1 MSSNSVADFVEPK
14 DVDPWGTSEDE
25 EDEET
30 ARQHDIAIQ
39 TGNGKHR
46 KRPRES
52 VPPYMPLVE
61 DTKPTDRELQLE
73 MKLQEEKS
81 RSDHSRNRCAMYCH
95 LIAADMRLVTKYVNT
110 LEQQQTRIED
120 LTKCIADKD
129 AELDNVVLQCLELQ
143 KKIARSTR
151 KRKKVAKF
159 GFV

>member
-1 MSSNSVADFVEPK
+1 MSSNSVADE
-14 DVDPWGTSEDE
+14 WGTSEDE
-25 EDEET
+25 EDE
-30 ARQHDIAIQ
+30 HDIAIQ

-52 VPPYMPLVE
+52 VPPYMPLVG
-61 DTKPTDRELQLE
+61 DTKPTDRELLLE

-81 RSDHSRNRCAMYCH
+81 RSNHSRNRCTMYCH
-95 LIAADMRLVTKYVNT
+95 IIARDWRVVTKYVDA

-129 AELDNVVLQCLELQ
+129 AELDNVVLQCLQLQ
-143 KKIARSTR
+143 KKLARSTR